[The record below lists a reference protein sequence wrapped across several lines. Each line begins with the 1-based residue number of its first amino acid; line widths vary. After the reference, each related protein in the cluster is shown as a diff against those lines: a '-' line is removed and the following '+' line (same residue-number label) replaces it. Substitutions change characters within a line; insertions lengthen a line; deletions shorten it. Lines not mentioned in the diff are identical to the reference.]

1 MVWVVILVT
10 VRTFR
15 GPREGEIEYDNVF
28 GEAKRLVPPPHQIH
42 RTHDLQARKT
52 QNGHISGIRRR
63 ALDAI
68 GVPLDDFFLGTDL
81 QWFGNISVGT
91 PPQPVSVVFDTGSQT
106 LEFAETGCKSCAQI
120 NPSKSSTFKRGTRKE
135 TLPFPTGVGVDP
147 IVDNDY
153 VLTIQ
158 SATDSVTVG
167 GITLEKVSL
176 TIIDQT
182 AAFNPT
188 LFSMFLTPHTVGNA
202 ELIIGG
208 VDNSK
213 FTGDLVWADQ
223 SGQGD
228 WVVSSTAITVNGQTT
243 DVLDQPRDIIFDS
256 GTSNVLFSTQIAEA
270 MYALISADIQPFDT
284 KPSAYDLPYDKIGD
298 LPAVIDIAFTARDG
312 EPFTLTIPSTELNVG
327 RFKSDPSTCQTLIN
341 SFDGLDL
348 VGGSVL
354 KHYYSVWDVGNQR
367 MGFAPTENSPLDILA
382 HLPGASPEITSP
394 HRRVVGGFGA
404 RRYR

>member
-28 GEAKRLVPPPHQIH
+28 DALAHTLGVLALSTSSAVKPVPVQ
-42 RTHDLQARKT
+42 LQARKT

-182 AAFNPT
+182 AAFNGT
-188 LFSMFLTPHTVGNA
+188 GRSEGFAALNDQGLDALFSMFLTPHTVGNA

-228 WVVSSTAITVNGQTT
+228 WTT

-367 MGFAPTENSPLDILA
+367 MGFAPTGLR
-382 HLPGASPEITSP
+382 HLLSSAPFS
-394 HRRVVGGFGA
+394 VCV
-404 RRYR
+404 YWC